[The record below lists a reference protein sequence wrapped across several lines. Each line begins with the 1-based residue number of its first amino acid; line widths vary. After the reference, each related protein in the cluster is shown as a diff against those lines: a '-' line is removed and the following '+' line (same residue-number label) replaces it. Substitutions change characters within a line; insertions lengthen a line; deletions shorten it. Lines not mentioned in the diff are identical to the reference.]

1 MQNFQGFS
9 NNYPILG
16 KNAHLV
22 KQGAMRV
29 MMWRPKRGGGG
40 AERAA
45 DDDADA
51 AGDASDISAELRQLL
66 VENLTWARDDLDAT
80 DPTFAT
86 TTNIRS

>member
-22 KQGAMRV
+22 RQGTMKV

-51 AGDASDISAELRQLL
+51 AGDASDISVERRQTL
-66 VENLTWARDDLDAT
+66 EDNLTIVRDHFDAT
-80 DPTFAT
+80 DTTFQS